1 MTTFTTIRD
10 GQFAQ
15 VVSTRDREING
26 VFTTAR
32 EQFEAL
38 LQEGETYIDGG
49 YSRTEY
55 KLVDGQPVE
64 LSAEERT
71 QPPKPPSAS
80 KLMMM
85 LAKDVKKSGISTTMT
100 IENNL
105 DNWTKDDAVEAIY
118 QVAGR
123 ARARNIAPGY
133 LIEQEYQRL
142 IVLVDKWI
150 TQGSDVNQV
159 PAMLQSYATHSHQT
173 LSDAANTIVQ
183 ASLDYDDLLARIYD
197 KRHEAMAVINTATDN
212 FYDVAKPFIN
222 QLEGMT

>member
-1 MTTFTTIRD
+1 
-10 GQFAQ
+10 
-15 VVSTRDREING
+15 
-26 VFTTAR
+26 
-32 EQFEAL
+32 
-38 LQEGETYIDGG
+38 
-49 YSRTEY
+49 
-55 KLVDGQPVE
+55 
-64 LSAEERT
+64 
-71 QPPKPPSAS
+71 
-80 KLMMM
+80 MMM
-85 LAKDVKKSGISTTMT
+85 LAKDVKKSGISTIMT

-118 QVAGR
+118 QVAGT